1 MSDDEM
7 PDWEKEFWKRKQQQ
21 LKNKQA
27 NPEQDPNA
35 FTRPPPSNPD
45 ELPHFDPNDLYK
57 QMANQSAEGQP
68 SPDGWKDIDPMTAMF
83 ANQDAL
89 AARGTGP
96 QTQPVMVKEG
106 ATHYRPVDAQN
117 FGTTMPLAKNCGPLS
132 GISGR
137 EFEMKGET
145 NVYVI
150 DGMNVV
156 DMENLDPSR
165 TKKLV
170 EVSSPFMGKILV
182 DRSAI
187 VGIQGGGGPQ
197 VLND

>member
-1 MSDDEM
+1 MSNDDM
-7 PDWEKEFWKRKQQQ
+7 PDWEKKYWAQKQKQMQQ
-21 LKNKQA
+21 KQN
-27 NPEQDPNA
+27 NPNSNPDA
-35 FTRPPPSNPD
+35 FTRQPPGNPED
-45 ELPHFDPNDLYK
+45 LPHFDPNDLYK
-57 QMANQSAEGQP
+57 QMADQSTQGQP
-68 SPDGWKDIDPMTAMF
+68 GQDGWKDIDPMTAMF

-96 QTQPVMVKEG
+96 QTQPVMIKEG
-106 ATHYRPVDAQN
+106 AVHYRPVDAQN
-117 FGTTMPLAKNCGPLS
+117 FGTTMPLAKNCGPITNVN
-132 GISGR
+132 GK

-170 EVSSPFMGKILV
+170 EVSAPFMGKFLV
-182 DRSAI
+182 EKSAI
-187 VGIQGGGGPQ
+187 VGISGGGGPQ